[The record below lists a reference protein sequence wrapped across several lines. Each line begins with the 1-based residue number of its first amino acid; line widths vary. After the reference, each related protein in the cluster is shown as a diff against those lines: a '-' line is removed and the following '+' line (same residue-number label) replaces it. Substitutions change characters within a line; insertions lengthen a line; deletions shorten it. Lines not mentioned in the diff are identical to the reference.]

1 MKNDELRRLEI
12 VNTLKKALLSAAS
25 TIHVAANNGVI
36 TLFGWVDQFAKKTVA
51 EKATRKI
58 RGVKSVI
65 NFIDVVLI
73 TPEQKNDLEM
83 EAKIRTIFKWKWN
96 RQSNSIKVN
105 VIMGWVTLSG
115 AMEWN
120 YQKEVAL
127 NEVSNLI
134 GIKGITNNIQPISA
148 AKVRSTKNHKNT
160 AIERN
165 STIDSKEHLESS
177 YALLITEKRG
187 GSNSLEYSHSKVGSK

>member
-12 VNTLKKALLSAAS
+12 GNTLKKALLSAAS
-25 TIHVAANNGVI
+25 TIHVTANNGVI

-96 RQSNSIKVN
+96 KQSNSIKVN

-115 AMEWN
+115 TMEWN
-120 YQKEVAL
+120 YQKEAAL

-187 GSNSLEYSHSKVGSK
+187 GSNSLQYSHSKVGSK